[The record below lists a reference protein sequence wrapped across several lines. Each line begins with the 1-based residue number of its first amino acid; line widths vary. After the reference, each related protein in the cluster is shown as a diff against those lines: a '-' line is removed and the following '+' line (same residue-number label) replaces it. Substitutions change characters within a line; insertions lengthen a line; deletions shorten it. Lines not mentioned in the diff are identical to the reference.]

1 MKKLLEALCVLLVT
15 PALILPALALAAEKK
30 PTVKTKPVDPGW
42 PRQFNKNGQKVVVY
56 QPQIDS
62 WQDFTKLHYRVAIS
76 FAAGSGK
83 KEIYGVAEG
92 DADTVVNQET
102 RAVDLRREGYQL
114 RFPNLKPEEVA
125 AAEKNVRQIV
135 PEKSSF
141 TLSVDRLLA
150 MLDPANEPLQPSV
163 EVSSDPPKIYY
174 SAKNA
179 ILVMLLGPPEF
190 KPVEKD
196 KSDLMFAVNTNW
208 DVFFDTTQ
216 SRYYLLNGDSWLT
229 TSDPVKGP
237 WVAADKLP
245 GGLSKLPAT
254 ENWSDVIK
262 NIPGK
267 KAKELPTVF
276 VSTEPSELI
285 LTKGEPAYAP
295 VSGTKLMRISNSDS
309 TLFLNSADK
318 QYYFLVAGR
327 WFRAANLS
335 GPWAPASSDLPAD
348 FAAIPDANPAS
359 FVKASVPGAEAA
371 KDAVLLASVPRPTTI
386 NTAKPLLKVT
396 YGGEPKFEPIK
407 GTTVQYATNSPN
419 AVFLVAGK
427 YYCCEKGAWY
437 VAEAAKGPWA
447 YCISVPKDIYSIP
460 PSHPAHNVTYVKV
473 QSSTATTVTYVQTS
487 GYSGE
492 YVAPNGVL
500 VFGAGLLIGAAI
512 ANNNCYYCYPAPYF
526 YSYGCGAIYHYGYG
540 GYYAAANR
548 YYGPYGGAGR
558 YAAYNPSTGTYS
570 RGAYVYGPAGGTAG
584 VRQAYNPYT
593 DTYAARAAINTP
605 YGSSARFEAERGNN
619 SVWGGHESTSR
630 GTLAWAENSSGGK
643 VAGWDTR
650 NSQGVVAKDK
660 NGNVYVGH
668 DGEVYKRNDNGNWN
682 QYENGNWNNVD
693 KNVDSQKT
701 ADSHQ
706 PAATSRQ
713 SPGSTRDRAPQP
725 SNTSANSPSRDS
737 VGSLDQA
744 ANARSKGERQTQ
756 QVSQFQ
762 RQSSSSR
769 SVDRPSRTSAPR
781 SSGGRRR

>member
-1 MKKLLEALCVLLVT
+1 MKKLLQALCVVLVT
-15 PALILPALALAAEKK
+15 SALILPSFVLAAEKK
-30 PTVKTKPVDPGW
+30 PAAEPKPVDPGW

-56 QPQIDS
+56 QPQVDS

-102 RAVDLRREGYQL
+102 RTVDLKREGYQL
-114 RFPNLKPEEVA
+114 RFPNLKPEEAA
-125 AAEKNVRQIV
+125 AAEKSVRQIV

-150 MLDPANEPLQPSV
+150 LLDPANEPLQPSV
-163 EVSSDPPKIYY
+163 EVSVDPPKIFC

-179 ILVMLLGPPEF
+179 ILVMLLGAPEF

-196 KSDLMFAVNTNW
+196 KADLMFAVNTNW

-216 SRYYLLNGDSWLT
+216 SRYYLLNGESWLT
-229 TSDPVKGP
+229 ASDPVKGP
-237 WVAADKLP
+237 WTAADKLP
-245 GGLSKLPAT
+245 AGLSKLPAT

-267 KAKELPTVF
+267 KTKELPTVF

-295 VSGTKLMRISNSDS
+295 VSGTKLMRVSNTDS

-335 GPWAPASSDLPAD
+335 GPWTSASSDLPAD
-348 FAAIPDANPAS
+348 FAGIPDANPAA
-359 FVKASVPGAEAA
+359 FVKASVPGAEAS
-371 KDAVLLASVPRPTTI
+371 KDAVLLASVPKPTTVS
-386 NTAKPLLKVT
+386 TTKPLLKVT

-407 GTTVQYATNSPN
+407 GTNVQYASNSPN

-437 VAEAAKGPWA
+437 VADAAKGQWA
-447 YCISVPKDIYSIP
+447 YCTSVPKDIYSIP

-473 QSSTATTVTYVQTS
+473 QSTTATTVTYVQTS

-526 YSYGCGAIYHYGYG
+526 YSYGCGAMYHYGYG

-558 YAAYNPSTGTYS
+558 YAAYNPYSGTYS

-605 YGSSARFEAERGNN
+605 YGSAARFEAERGNN

-630 GTLAWAENSSGGK
+630 GTLAWAENSKGGQ
-643 VAGWDTR
+643 VAAWDTR

-668 DGEVYKRNDNGNWN
+668 DGEVYQRSDNGNWN
-682 QYENGNWNNVD
+682 NAQGNSANPPTRSSNTENMTR
-693 KNVDSQKT
+693 DSKPTGQ
-701 ADSHQ
+701 Q
-706 PAATSRQ
+706 PSSTDR
-713 SPGSTRDRAPQP
+713 STRTQAP
-725 SNTSANSPSRDS
+725 TSTSGVSRDTAAALDKQATAREK
-737 VGSLDQA
+737 GS
-744 ANARSKGERQTQ
+744 RETQ

-762 RQSSSSR
+762 KQNSSSK
-769 SVDRPSRTSAPR
+769 SVERPSRSSAPR
-781 SSGGRRR
+781 SSSGRRR